1 MAEKKSDTKGA
12 APTDVEAAPPSAP
25 VDATPNL
32 PASSNAIVTAPS
44 DDLRKPLLNP
54 SGEDSEEDDVEA
66 SGEEV
71 HYAEVSWSDLI
82 KQFSILGWVA
92 FGGPAAHVGLY
103 QKRLIEKLG
112 WMPGEVFMELFAL
125 GQCLPGPSSGQV
137 SFAVGIVK
145 KGVLGGLVTGALFQY
160 PGALLMSLLGIVA
173 ARVLSSAPFWVSCA
187 ASGVSAVG
195 VALVASAAKGL
206 LTKLCATRLLAI
218 IATLTAAA
226 AIYWP
231 TNPRL
236 FPLAML
242 IGGSITY
249 TSHYFNKD
257 DMTLKG
263 NKEVVG
269 HMGFSKTIGAALIV
283 LWASILAFVCILV
296 RTLDYDHRKDAKPLD
311 WFEVFF
317 RTGSIIYGGGQVVM
331 PLLLGDLVAQ
341 DCSVVMPLLLGDL
354 VAQDCSGRLCV
365 ESPVVPVGNSWVS
378 SQQFYTG
385 LGLAQAMPGPL
396 FNFSAYLGAIIA
408 WNFGYP
414 PLIGSALAWLGL
426 FYPGISL
433 LYAVM
438 PFWKLFRKWNV
449 FRRSLDVTMY
459 SNCVPDAA
467 GGINAAAVGLILAS
481 VFRMTL
487 AVHDIS
493 PFPTT
498 ALIIGLVAFTCV
510 DTLKIFEPFVV
521 IGGIGMGLAAWVLG
535 MR

>member
-1 MAEKKSDTKGA
+1 MAKKKSEPKGA
-12 APTDVEAAPPSAP
+12 ASTDVEAAPPSAP
-25 VDATPNL
+25 VDATPHL
-32 PASSNAIVTAPS
+32 PTSCNAIVAAPS

-54 SGEDSEEDDVEA
+54 SGEDTEETDVEA

-71 HYAEVSWSDLI
+71 HYAEVSWSELV
-82 KQFSILGWVA
+82 KQFSILGWIA
-92 FGGPAAHVGLY
+92 FGGPAAHIGLF
-103 QKRLIEKLG
+103 QKRLVEKLG
-112 WMPGEVFMELFAL
+112 WMPSEVFMELFAL
-125 GQCLPGPSSGQV
+125 GQCLPGPSSTQV
-137 SFAVGIVK
+137 SFALGIVK
-145 KGVLGGLVTGALFQY
+145 KGVLGGLVSGALFQY
-160 PGALLMSLLGIVA
+160 PGALMMSLLGIVA

-231 TNPRL
+231 TTPGL
-236 FPLAML
+236 FPLVIA

-257 DMTLKG
+257 DMALKG

-269 HMGFSKTIGAALIV
+269 HMGFGRTTGAVLIV
-283 LWASILAFVCILV
+283 LWACILAFVCILV
-296 RTLDYDHRKDAKPLD
+296 RTLDYDHRKDATPLD
-311 WFEVFF
+311 WFEVFY
-317 RTGSIIYGGGQVVM
+317 RTGSIIYGGGQVVL

-341 DCSVVMPLLLGDL
+341 DCSVHP
-354 VAQDCSGRLCV
+354 CV

-378 SQQFYTG
+378 SEQFYTG

-396 FNFSAYLGAIIA
+396 FNFAAYLGAVIS
-408 WNFGYP
+408 WNFGYF
-414 PLIGSALAWLGL
+414 PLIGAALAWLGL
-426 FYPGISL
+426 FYPGVSL
-433 LYAVM
+433 MFAVM
-438 PFWKLFRKWNV
+438 PFWKRFRKWNV
-449 FRRSLDVTMY
+449 YRRSLDGM
-459 SNCVPDAA
+459 
-467 GGINAAAVGLILAS
+467 NAASVGLILAS

-487 AVHDIS
+487 DVHAIS

-510 DTLKIFEPFVV
+510 DTLKIFEPFVNKEAV
-521 IGGIGMGLAAWVLG
+521 SFILPRLIFS
-535 MR
+535 RP